1 MYPLFPAN
9 LQNTQN
15 NLRVAFF
22 SSRNNTDMHPKP
34 VGWTILYVMCAFFF
48 LVKLQTS
55 DITKTN
61 LT

>member
-9 LQNTQN
+9 RQNIQN
-15 NLRVAFF
+15 NLREAVF

-34 VGWTILYVMCAFFF
+34 VGWTILYVMCAFFLSESSNF
-48 LVKLQTS
+48 RYNE
-55 DITKTN
+55 TN

>member
-9 LQNTQN
+9 HQNIQN

-34 VGWTILYVMCAFFF
+34 VG
-48 LVKLQTS
+48 
-55 DITKTN
+55 
-61 LT
+61 

>member
-48 LVKLQTS
+48 FFS
-55 DITKTN
+55 
-61 LT
+61 